1 MDIQNKMIHALIDSV
16 DTVSVYFEKNIETED
31 ISGLYL
37 YSSKKEIPYT
47 VKYICGT
54 RLILKVANVDV
65 KKAYFLSNGAQEMQ
79 LIPHGVLD
87 SVKYRYPGED
97 LGAVYSPRA
106 TTFKV
111 FAPTAQKIT
120 VNIYSAAVGGTPT
133 AYQMTE
139 GDYGVWSVTVKE
151 NLKGKFYAFNVF
163 GEYPEFQ
170 GKKDVVDPY
179 AKCVI
184 GKTGRAM
191 VINEKSYGK
200 RRCYKSC

>member
-1 MDIQNKMIHALIDSV
+1 
-16 DTVSVYFEKNIETED
+16 
-31 ISGLYL
+31 
-37 YSSKKEIPYT
+37 
-47 VKYICGT
+47 
-54 RLILKVANVDV
+54 
-65 KKAYFLSNGAQEMQ
+65 
-79 LIPHGVLD
+79 
-87 SVKYRYPGED
+87 
-97 LGAVYSPRA
+97 A

-111 FAPTAQKIT
+111 FAPTAERIT
-120 VNIYSAAVGGTPT
+120 LNIYSAPEGGKAVS
-133 AYQMTE
+133 YSMTE

-151 NLKGKFYAFNVF
+151 NLKGKFYAYNVF

-200 RRCYKSC
+200 KEPLRSNVPLSSSVVYEIHMRDISISEDAGTTFGGKYLALTQDKTAYQEKAVKGKKSGESIDLVVAY